1 NPEWAPDFGDAKLHR
16 TAGATIVGA
25 RRPLI
30 AYNVNLASKNL
41 DIAKAIAYTVR
52 ASNGGLPSVKA
63 VGITLKTRGIVQVS
77 MNLTNYEETPVH
89 VAYEA
94 VKAEAAK
101 RGVEVQ
107 SSEVIGLI
115 PEVAVAQVAGHLL
128 EKETQPQKVATLRSK
143 RDLLVQLRDRLQAAI
158 REDAAA
164 YNAVLQSTKRP
175 MIDPERGAAIQ
186 QSLNVAI
193 AVPLAIMEL
202 AVTG

>member
-1 NPEWAPDFGDAKLHR
+1 
-16 TAGATIVGA
+16 
-25 RRPLI
+25 
-30 AYNVNLASKNL
+30 
-41 DIAKAIAYTVR
+41 IAYTVR

-115 PEVAVAQVAGHLL
+115 PEVAVAQGAGHNRKL
-128 EKETQPQKVATLRSK
+128 ENFSMNEL
-143 RDLLVQLRDRLQAAI
+143 LQA
-158 REDAAA
+158 
-164 YNAVLQSTKRP
+164 P
-175 MIDPERGAAIQ
+175 MA
-186 QSLNVAI
+186 
-193 AVPLAIMEL
+193 
-202 AVTG
+202 

>member
-1 NPEWAPDFGDAKLHR
+1 MRMNPEWAPDFGDAKLHR

-94 VKAEAAK
+94 VKVEA
-101 RGVEVQ
+101 RSEEHTSELQ
-107 SSEVIGLI
+107 SPMYLVCRL
-115 PEVAVAQVAGHLL
+115 LL
-128 EKETQPQKVATLRSK
+128 EKK
-143 RDLLVQLRDRLQAAI
+143 
-158 REDAAA
+158 
-164 YNAVLQSTKRP
+164 
-175 MIDPERGAAIQ
+175 
-186 QSLNVAI
+186 
-193 AVPLAIMEL
+193 
-202 AVTG
+202 